1 MSMPQTQL
9 APVKQYIDICFE
21 VEGFLLKSKSEN
33 PGETKISTAVCMLVT
48 DMMPSFYF
56 KPLFIPH

>member
-21 VEGFLLKSKSEN
+21 VEGFLLKSKIQWKERSQQ
-33 PGETKISTAVCMLVT
+33 
-48 DMMPSFYF
+48 PSAC
-56 KPLFIPH
+56 